1 MYLYGAVDSEGNTID
16 FYLSKKRDTKAAKTF
31 FQKVLAT
38 CHGTI
43 PRVINGDK
51 AYPPAIREL
60 KQENSLPSSILLRVK
75 QYLNNMIA
83 GLEAMYMIKKE
94 QIHLQD
100 QSVQNQN
107 IFIHQL
113 FGLTI

>member
-1 MYLYGAVDSEGNTID
+1 LVAIPLLGLQSFRTA
-16 FYLSKKRDTKAAKTF
+16 KK
-31 FQKVLAT
+31 
-38 CHGTI
+38 
-43 PRVINGDK
+43 
-51 AYPPAIREL
+51 
-60 KQENSLPSSILLRVK
+60 
-75 QYLNNMIA
+75 MIA

-100 QSVQNQN
+100 QSVQHQN